1 MATTRQKALDVAG
14 KMLPPD
20 LMQLLVPQKRA
31 PFGAELS
38 DLGMTMIFEPLWT
51 REDIDLRTRSLI
63 TVAMLIA
70 LRAHSELAIHAPAA
84 IRNGVTVAEL
94 EAAINEWINCRNAEL
109 KPFIW
114 TKTADTIH
122 PRCCKNREPNVREGT
137 LI

>member
-1 MATTRQKALDVAG
+1 MGESKKMATTRQKALDVAG

-20 LMQLLVPQKRA
+20 LVQLLAPGNRA

-63 TVAMLIA
+63 TVAMLIT

-84 IRNGVTVAEL
+84 IRNGATVAEL
-94 EAAINEWINCRNAEL
+94 EAVIYQASGYAGFPAAASARDVI
-109 KPFIW
+109 
-114 TKTADTIH
+114 
-122 PRCCKNREPNVREGT
+122 REALEKAGM
-137 LI
+137 LS